1 MSFPSGTD
9 AVSGGRPGGPCWK
22 CPEALSV
29 REKLWMRALALLLS
43 SPFSYSGYTIREV
56 PSAASDLPASPL
68 TMANT
73 AIQLSGG
80 APGKSVTLTL
90 NPNPS
95 EHFQIKIKSSVDPLK
110 SNGSGLC
117 RRRSG
122 MACEDHRRGLK
133 SVQVHFDHFC
143 DLPRVASGQDPR
155 DGDGMFSGENEH
167 AAITLQQVGMG
178 QRQR

>member
-1 MSFPSGTD
+1 
-9 AVSGGRPGGPCWK
+9 
-22 CPEALSV
+22 
-29 REKLWMRALALLLS
+29 MRALALLLL

-56 PSAASDLPASPL
+56 PSAASDLPASLL
-68 TMANT
+68 TMAIT
-73 AIQLSGG
+73 AMELSG
-80 APGKSVTLTL
+80 ASAGKSVTLTLNLNLNLTL

-143 DLPRVASGQDPR
+143 DLRGVASGQDPR